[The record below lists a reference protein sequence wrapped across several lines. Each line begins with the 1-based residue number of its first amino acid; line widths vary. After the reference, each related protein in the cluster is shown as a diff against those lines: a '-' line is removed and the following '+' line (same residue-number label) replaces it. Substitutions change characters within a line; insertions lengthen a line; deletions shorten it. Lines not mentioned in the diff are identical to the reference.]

1 MGHEVTELEAGEV
14 HACVYVW
21 ELVAVVCPHVR
32 QHFDMV
38 TDGQCCSIIID

>member
-14 HACVYVW
+14 HACVYV
-21 ELVAVVCPHVR
+21 VAVVCPHVR

-38 TDGQCCSIIID
+38 TDGQCCSIIIN